1 MEFDV
6 AIIGTGPAGLQAAIH
21 AARKKV
27 SVVVLGKVVNS
38 AMTGTH
44 VENYFGVPGVK
55 DGDGILV
62 DGIAQAKGF
71 GCTFV
76 EYNVTA
82 AEDLGGRFL
91 ITAEDDSTYEVKSV
105 VIATGVS
112 RKTLGVPGEKELF
125 GKGVSYCAICD
136 CNFYRGKVAAI
147 VGDETEAAVSAAMMT
162 KYASRTYWVSAD
174 VKASAVAK
182 EKAIAAGAIL
192 LETTIERIQGE
203 NRVSS
208 MVLGD
213 GSVVDVDGVFIELGA
228 KSSAD
233 LAMDLGV
240 MPEMDDSIKVD
251 RQCGTEVPGVFAC
264 GDVTGKPW
272 QVAKAVGEGCVAG
285 ISAADFVRGKMA

>member
-1 MEFDV
+1 MEYDV
-6 AIIGTGPAGLQAAIH
+6 AVIGTGPAGLQAAIH

-44 VENYFGVPGVK
+44 VENYFGIPGTK
-55 DGDGILV
+55 DGDSILA
-62 DGIAQAKGF
+62 DGIAQAKAF

-76 EYNVTA
+76 EYNVIS
-82 AEDLGGRFL
+82 AEDVGGSFV

-112 RKTLGVPGEKELF
+112 RKALGVPGEKELF

-136 CNFYRGKVAAI
+136 CNFYRGRVVAI

-162 KYASRTYWVSAD
+162 RYASKTYWVSAD
-174 VKASAVAK
+174 VKASSVAK

-192 LETTIERIQGE
+192 LETSIESIRGE

-208 MVLGD
+208 MVLAD
-213 GSVVDVDGVFIELGA
+213 GSEVDVDGVFIELGA

-251 RQCGTEVPGVFAC
+251 RQCGTEVPGVYAC

-272 QVAKAVGEGCVAG
+272 QVAKAVGEGCIAG
-285 ISAADFVRGKMA
+285 LSAADHARGRMS

>member
-1 MEFDV
+1 MEYDV
-6 AIIGTGPAGLQAAIH
+6 AVIGTGPAGLQAAIH

-44 VENYFGVPGVK
+44 VENYFGIPGIK
-55 DGDGILV
+55 DGDSILA
-62 DGIAQAKGF
+62 DGIAQAKAF

-76 EYNVTA
+76 EYNVIS
-82 AEDLGGRFL
+82 AEDVGGSFV

-112 RKTLGVPGEKELF
+112 RKALGVPGEKELF

-136 CNFYRGKVAAI
+136 CNFYRGKVVAI

-162 KYASRTYWVSAD
+162 RYASRTYWVSAD
-174 VKASAVAK
+174 VKASSVAK

-192 LETTIERIQGE
+192 LETSIESIRGE

-208 MVLGD
+208 MVLAD
-213 GSVVDVDGVFIELGA
+213 GSEVDVDGVFIELGA

-251 RQCGTEVPGVFAC
+251 RQCGTEVPGVYAC

-272 QVAKAVGEGCVAG
+272 QVAKAVGEGCIAG
-285 ISAADFVRGKMA
+285 LSAADHARGRMS

>member
-1 MEFDV
+1 
-6 AIIGTGPAGLQAAIH
+6 
-21 AARKKV
+21 
-27 SVVVLGKVVNS
+27 
-38 AMTGTH
+38 
-44 VENYFGVPGVK
+44 
-55 DGDGILV
+55 
-62 DGIAQAKGF
+62 
-71 GCTFV
+71 V
-76 EYNVTA
+76 EYNVIS
-82 AEDLGGRFL
+82 AEDVGGSFV

-112 RKTLGVPGEKELF
+112 RKALGVPGEKELF

-136 CNFYRGKVAAI
+136 CNFYRGRVVAI

-162 KYASRTYWVSAD
+162 RYASKTYWVSAD
-174 VKASAVAK
+174 VKASSVAK

-192 LETTIERIQGE
+192 LETSIESIRGE

-208 MVLGD
+208 MVLAD
-213 GSVVDVDGVFIELGA
+213 GSEVDVDGVFIELGA

-251 RQCGTEVPGVFAC
+251 RQCGTEVPGVYAC

-272 QVAKAVGEGCVAG
+272 QVAKAVGEGCIAG
-285 ISAADFVRGKMA
+285 LSAADHAKGRMS

>member
-1 MEFDV
+1 MEYDV
-6 AIIGTGPAGLQAAIH
+6 AVIGTGPAGLQAAIH

-44 VENYFGVPGVK
+44 VENYFGIHGTK
-55 DGDGILV
+55 DGDSILA
-62 DGIAQAKGF
+62 DGIAQAKAF

-76 EYNVTA
+76 EYNVIS
-82 AEDLGGRFL
+82 AEDVGGSFV

-112 RKTLGVPGEKELF
+112 RKALGVPGEKELF

-136 CNFYRGKVAAI
+136 CNFYRGKVVAI

-162 KYASRTYWVSAD
+162 RYASKTYWVSAD
-174 VKASAVAK
+174 VKASSVAK

-192 LETTIERIQGE
+192 LETSIESIRGE

-208 MVLGD
+208 MVLAD
-213 GSVVDVDGVFIELGA
+213 GSEVDVDGVFIELGA

-251 RQCGTEVPGVFAC
+251 RQCGTEVPGVYAC

-272 QVAKAVGEGCVAG
+272 QVAKAVGEGCIAG
-285 ISAADFVRGKMA
+285 LSAADHARGRMS

>member
-55 DGDGILV
+55 DGDGILA

-182 EKAIAAGAIL
+182 EKALAAGAIL

>member
-21 AARKKV
+21 AARKKA
-27 SVVVLGKVVNS
+27 SVVVLGKVANS

-44 VENYFGVPGVK
+44 VENYFGIPGVR
-55 DGDGILV
+55 DGDAILA
-62 DGIAQAKGF
+62 DGIEQAKAF

-91 ITAEDDSTYEVKSV
+91 ITAEDDSTYEVRSV

-136 CNFYRGKVAAI
+136 CNFYRGRVVAI

-162 KYASRTYWVSAD
+162 KYASKTYWVSAD
-174 VKASAVAK
+174 IKASDVAK

-192 LETTIERIQGE
+192 LDTTIESIHGE

-208 MVLGD
+208 MRLAD
-213 GSVVDVDGVFIELGA
+213 GSVVEVDGVFIELGA

-272 QVAKAVGEGCVAG
+272 QVAKAVGEGCIAG
-285 ISAADFVRGKMA
+285 LSAADHAKGRMS

>member
-1 MEFDV
+1 MEYDV
-6 AIIGTGPAGLQAAIH
+6 AVIGTGPAGLQAAIH

-27 SVVVLGKVVNS
+27 SVVVLGKVANS

-44 VENYFGVPGVK
+44 VENYFGIPGTK
-55 DGDGILV
+55 DGDSILA
-62 DGIAQAKGF
+62 DGIGQAKAF
-71 GCTFV
+71 GCQFV
-76 EYNVTA
+76 ELNVIS
-82 AEDLGGRFL
+82 AEDVGGSFV

-112 RKTLGVPGEKELF
+112 RKSLGVPGEKELF

-136 CNFYRGKVAAI
+136 CNFYRGKVVAI

-162 KYASRTYWVSAD
+162 RYASKTYWVSAD
-174 VKASAVAK
+174 VRASPVAK
-182 EKAIAAGAIL
+182 DKAIAAGAIHL
-192 LETTIERIQGE
+192 ATTVENIKGE
-203 NRVSS
+203 GKVTS
-208 MVLGD
+208 MVLSD
-213 GSVVDVDGVFIELGA
+213 GSEVEVDGVFIELGA

-251 RQCGTEVPGVFAC
+251 RQCGTEVPGVYAC

-272 QVAKAVGEGCVAG
+272 QVAKAVGEGCIAG
-285 ISAADFVRGKMA
+285 LSAADHARGRTS

>member
-1 MEFDV
+1 MEYDV
-6 AIIGTGPAGLQAAIH
+6 AVIGTGPAGLQAAIH

-38 AMTGTH
+38 AMAGTH
-44 VENYFGVPGVK
+44 VENYFGIPGTK
-55 DGDGILV
+55 DGDSILA
-62 DGIAQAKGF
+62 DGIAQAKAF

-76 EYNVTA
+76 EYNVIS
-82 AEDLGGRFL
+82 AEDVGGSFV

-112 RKTLGVPGEKELF
+112 RKALGVPGEKELF

-136 CNFYRGKVAAI
+136 CNFYRGKVVAI

-162 KYASRTYWVSAD
+162 RYASRTYWVSAD
-174 VKASAVAK
+174 VKASSVAK

-192 LETTIERIQGE
+192 LETSIESIRGE

-208 MVLGD
+208 MVLAD
-213 GSVVDVDGVFIELGA
+213 GSEVDVDGVFIELGA

-251 RQCGTEVPGVFAC
+251 RQCGTEVPGVYAC

-272 QVAKAVGEGCVAG
+272 QVAKAVGEGCIAG
-285 ISAADFVRGKMA
+285 LSAADHARGRMS

>member
-112 RKTLGVPGEKELF
+112 RKTLGVPGEKEFF

>member
-1 MEFDV
+1 MEYDV

-27 SVVVLGKVVNS
+27 SVVVLGKVANS

-44 VENYFGVPGVK
+44 VENYFGIPGTK
-55 DGDGILV
+55 DGDAILA
-62 DGIAQAKGF
+62 DGIAQAKAF

-136 CNFYRGKVAAI
+136 CNFYRGRIVAI

-162 KYASRTYWVSAD
+162 KYASKTYWVSND
-174 VKASAVAK
+174 IKASDVARD
-182 EKAIAAGAIL
+182 KALAAGVIL
-192 LETTIERIQGE
+192 LNTTIESIQGE

-208 MVLGD
+208 MKLAD

-240 MPEMDDSIKVD
+240 MPEMDDSIKVN
-251 RQCGTEVPGVFAC
+251 RQCGTEVPGVYAC

-272 QVAKAVGEGCVAG
+272 QVAKAVGEGCTAG
-285 ISAADFVRGKMA
+285 LSAADHAKGRMA

>member
-27 SVVVLGKVVNS
+27 SVVVLGKVANS

-44 VENYFGVPGVK
+44 VENYFGVPGTR
-55 DGDGILV
+55 DGDLILA
-62 DGIAQAKGF
+62 DGIEQAKAF

-76 EYNVTA
+76 EYNVIA
-82 AEDLGGRFL
+82 AEDLGGKFS

-112 RKTLGVPGEKELF
+112 RKSLGVPGEKELF

-136 CNFYRGKVAAI
+136 CNFYRGRVVAI

-162 KYASRTYWVSAD
+162 RYASKTYWVSAD
-174 VKASAVAK
+174 VKASSVAK

-192 LETTIERIQGE
+192 LETSIEEIQGE

-208 MVLGD
+208 MVLAD

-251 RQCGTEVPGVFAC
+251 RQCGTEVPGVYAC

-272 QVAKAVGEGCVAG
+272 QVAKAVGEGCIAG
-285 ISAADFVRGKMA
+285 LSAADHARGRMS

>member
-1 MEFDV
+1 MEYDV

-27 SVVVLGKVVNS
+27 SVVVLGKVANS

-44 VENYFGVPGVK
+44 VENYFGIPGTK
-55 DGDGILV
+55 DGDAILA
-62 DGIAQAKGF
+62 DGIAQAKAF

-136 CNFYRGKVAAI
+136 CNFYRGRVVAI

-162 KYASRTYWVSAD
+162 TYASKTYWVSND
-174 VKASAVAK
+174 IKASDVARD
-182 EKAIAAGAIL
+182 KALAAGVIL
-192 LETTIERIQGE
+192 LDTTIESIQGE

-208 MVLGD
+208 MKLAD

-240 MPEMDDSIKVD
+240 MPEMDDSIKVN
-251 RQCGTEVPGVFAC
+251 RQCGTEVPGVYAC

-272 QVAKAVGEGCVAG
+272 QVAKAVGEGCTAG
-285 ISAADFVRGKMA
+285 LSAADHAKGRMA

>member
-1 MEFDV
+1 
-6 AIIGTGPAGLQAAIH
+6 
-21 AARKKV
+21 
-27 SVVVLGKVVNS
+27 
-38 AMTGTH
+38 
-44 VENYFGVPGVK
+44 
-55 DGDGILV
+55 
-62 DGIAQAKGF
+62 
-71 GCTFV
+71 
-76 EYNVTA
+76 
-82 AEDLGGRFL
+82 
-91 ITAEDDSTYEVKSV
+91 
-105 VIATGVS
+105 
-112 RKTLGVPGEKELF
+112 LGVPGEKELF

-162 KYASRTYWVSAD
+162 KYASKTYWVSAN
-174 VKASAVAK
+174 VKASSVAK

-192 LETTIERIQGE
+192 LETTIEKIQGE

-240 MPEMDDSIKVD
+240 MPEMDDSIKVN

-272 QVAKAVGEGCVAG
+272 QVAKAVGEGCIAG

>member
-1 MEFDV
+1 MEYDV
-6 AIIGTGPAGLQAAIH
+6 AVIGTGPAGLQAAIH

-44 VENYFGVPGVK
+44 VENYFGIPGTK
-55 DGDGILV
+55 DGDSILA
-62 DGIAQAKGF
+62 DGIAQAKAF

-76 EYNVTA
+76 EYNVIS
-82 AEDLGGRFL
+82 AEDVGGSFV

-112 RKTLGVPGEKELF
+112 RKALGVPGEKELF

-136 CNFYRGKVAAI
+136 CNFYRGKVVAI

-162 KYASRTYWVSAD
+162 RYASKTYWVSAD
-174 VKASAVAK
+174 VKASSVAK

-192 LETTIERIQGE
+192 LETSIESIRGE

-208 MVLGD
+208 MVLAD
-213 GSVVDVDGVFIELGA
+213 GSEVDVDGVFIELGA

-251 RQCGTEVPGVFAC
+251 RQCGTEVPGVYAC

-272 QVAKAVGEGCVAG
+272 QVAKAVGEGCIAG
-285 ISAADFVRGKMA
+285 LSAADHARGRMS

>member
-1 MEFDV
+1 MRFDV
-6 AIIGTGPAGLQAAIH
+6 AVIGTGPAGLQAAIH

-27 SVVVLGKVVNS
+27 SVVVLGKVANS
-38 AMTGTH
+38 AMAGTH
-44 VENYFGVPGVK
+44 VENYFGIPGIG
-55 DGDGILV
+55 DGDSILA

-76 EYNVTA
+76 GYNVIS
-82 AEDLGGRFL
+82 AEDVGGTFVV
-91 ITAEDDSTYEVKSV
+91 TAEDDSTYEVGSV
-105 VIATGVS
+105 IIATGVS

-136 CNFYRGKVAAI
+136 CNFYRGKVVAI

-162 KYASRTYWVSAD
+162 RYASKTYWVSAD
-174 VKASAVAK
+174 VKASDVAK
-182 EKAIAAGAIL
+182 EKAISAGAVL
-192 LETTIERIQGE
+192 LDSSISSIGGET
-203 NRVSS
+203 RVTS
-208 MVLGD
+208 MTLSD

-228 KSSAD
+228 RSSVD

-240 MPEMDDSIKVD
+240 LPEMDDSIKVD
-251 RQCGTEVPGVFAC
+251 RRCGTGVPGVYAC

-285 ISAADFVRGKMA
+285 LSAADHVRGKST